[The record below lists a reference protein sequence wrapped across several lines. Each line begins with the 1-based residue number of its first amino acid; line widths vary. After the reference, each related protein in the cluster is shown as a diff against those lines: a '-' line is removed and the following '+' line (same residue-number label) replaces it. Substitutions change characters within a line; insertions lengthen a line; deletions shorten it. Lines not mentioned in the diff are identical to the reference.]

1 MPEVQDGDAKLLLQ
15 VAVTLPL
22 HELFT
27 YRNPQPGLRVEP
39 GTEVVV
45 PFGPR
50 KVTGFVVGQAASA
63 PVEVRDVLE
72 FVGEGPAVEADVL
85 DLCRWI
91 ADYYVSPLGEVIRAA
106 LPRGERTAASRHLRL
121 SEAGR
126 RLLKEEAAG
135 RLSMI
140 SLALDEAD
148 RGLLVRL
155 RKAPLSLS
163 HLTRGAPEVGARVS
177 HLVERGLCEVA
188 DRVRRPTRQR
198 AGAAGRAGS
207 REALPSLNIHQQAA
221 LEAMRA
227 GLGSGYQ
234 CFLLHGITGSGK
246 TEVYLRL
253 IAEVRQ
259 RGQGALVLVPEIA
272 LTPQLAT
279 RFRARFGDDVAVLHS
294 ALRPAER
301 LAAWRRLRSGEVG
314 IAVGARSAVFA
325 PVRGLGVVVVDEEHD
340 GSFKQEDGVRYNGRD
355 VAIMRAQKAGA
366 LAVLGSAT
374 PSLEAAR
381 NVAVGRFRKL
391 ELPTRANPAAATR
404 PLPPVEI
411 IDLRRHRLGPD
422 GLLAPPLALAVES
435 ALAAG
440 EQTILF
446 LNRRGFS
453 TLMQCRACG
462 NVLRCTSCSV
472 SLTLHQ
478 GRQRLIC
485 HYCGRSERIPSRCPS
500 CKQAE
505 LEGLG
510 TGTERV
516 ESVVRE
522 RFPGARVARLD
533 RDTTDGSRDRLEE
546 VLDLVHR
553 REIDILIGTQMVTK
567 GHDFGGVTLVGVLQP
582 DQGMHLPDFRAA
594 ERTFQLLEQVAGR
607 AGRGER
613 AGRILVQT
621 YCPEHPA
628 IEFLRRHDYQGFVR
642 DELARRESALYPPFS
657 RMIAIRLD
665 GRDENA
671 VRVAA
676 SAAADL
682 ARAQAAATVRVLGP
696 AEAPLKRLRGRS
708 RFQIWLA
715 SQSRN
720 HLVAAARAAAQVT
733 LPADVRLAIDVDP
746 QSVL

>member
-1 MPEVQDGDAKLLLQ
+1 MAVGQHVGELLE
-15 VAVTLPL
+15 VAVSLPL
-22 HELFT
+22 DELYT
-27 YRNPQPGLRVEP
+27 YRNPCPRIRVEL
-39 GTEVVV
+39 GTEVIV
-45 PFGPR
+45 PFGAR
-50 KVTGFVVGQAASA
+50 TVTGFVVGYAHSA
-63 PVEVRDVLE
+63 PVELRDIVE
-72 FVGEGPAVEADVL
+72 VVGDGPAVDSEVL
-85 DLCRWI
+85 ELCRWI
-91 ADYYVSPLGEVIRAA
+91 SDYYVAPLGEVIRAS
-106 LPRGERTAASRHLRL
+106 LPRGERAAASRRL
-121 SEAGR
+121 QLTGAGR
-126 RLLKEEAAG
+126 SLLKDEAAG
-135 RLSMI
+135 RMSMVGLS
-140 SLALDEAD
+140 LDEAD
-148 RGLLVRL
+148 RTLLGRL
-155 RKAPLSLS
+155 RKTPLSVS
-163 HLTRGAPEVGARVS
+163 HLGRTAPDVAARVS

-188 DRVRRPTRQR
+188 DRIRRPTRLR
-198 AGAAGRAGS
+198 ASVAGKTATS
-207 REALPSLNIHQQAA
+207 ESLPVLNAHQQAA
-221 LEAMRA
+221 FETMR
-227 GLGSGYQ
+227 GTFGMGFR

-253 IAEVRQ
+253 IAEARK
-259 RGQGALVLVPEIA
+259 RKQGALVLVPEIA
-272 LTPQLAT
+272 LTPQLAA

-294 ALRPAER
+294 ALPPAER
-301 LAAWRRLRSGEVG
+301 LAAWRRLRTGEVG

-325 PVRGLGVVVVDEEHD
+325 PVRSLGVVVVDEEHD
-340 GSFKQEDGVRYNGRD
+340 GSFKQEEGVRYNGRD
-355 VAIMRAQKAGA
+355 VAIVRAQKAGA

-374 PSLEAAR
+374 PSLESAR
-381 NVAVGRFRKL
+381 NVAIGRFGKL
-391 ELPTRANPAAATR
+391 ELPTRANPTAATR

-422 GLLAPPLALAVES
+422 GLLAPPLAFAVDG
-435 ALAAG
+435 ALTAG
-440 EQTILF
+440 EQVILF

-453 TLMQCRACG
+453 TLMVCRSCG
-462 NVLRCTSCSV
+462 GVLECSSCSV
-472 SLTLHQ
+472 SMTLHQ
-478 GRQRLIC
+478 GRQRLVC
-485 HYCGRSERIPSRCPS
+485 HYCGRAERIPSRCPS

-522 RFPGARVARLD
+522 RFPNARIARLD
-533 RDTTDGSRDRLEE
+533 RDTTDGSRGQLEK
-546 VLDLVHR
+546 VIDLVHR

-628 IEFLRRHDYQGFVR
+628 IEFLRSHDYQGFVR
-642 DELARRESALYPPFS
+642 DELGRRESALYPPFS

-665 GRDENA
+665 GCDENA
-671 VRVAA
+671 VRAAA

-682 ARAQAAATVRVLGP
+682 ARSQAGTAVRVLGP
-696 AEAPLKRLRGRS
+696 AEAPIKRLRGRS

-715 SQSRN
+715 SQSRPQ
-720 HLVAAARAAAQVT
+720 LLAAARAAARVN
-733 LPADVRLAIDVDP
+733 LPGDVRLAIDVDP

>member
-1 MPEVQDGDAKLLLQ
+1 LLQ

-22 HELFT
+22 DDLYT
-27 YRNPQPGLRVEP
+27 YRNPRSGVSAEL
-39 GTEVVV
+39 GSEVIV
-45 PFGPR
+45 PFGAR
-50 KVTGFVVGQAASA
+50 TVTGFVVGHAASA
-63 PVEVRDVLE
+63 PVELRDIVE
-72 FVGEGPAVEADVL
+72 VVGDGPAVDPEVL
-85 DLCRWI
+85 ELCRWI
-91 ADYYVSPLGEVIRAA
+91 SEYYVAPLGEVIRAA
-106 LPRGERTAASRHLRL
+106 LPRGERAEASRRLHL

-126 RLLKEEAAG
+126 QLLKDEAAG
-135 RLSMI
+135 RMSMI
-140 SLALDEAD
+140 SLALDQAD
-148 RGLLVRL
+148 REFLARL
-155 RKAPLSLS
+155 RKAPLSAS
-163 HLTRGAPEVGARVS
+163 HLNRTAPEVAARVS
-177 HLVERGLCEVA
+177 LLVERGLCA
-188 DRVRRPTRQR
+188 LMDRVRRPTRLR
-198 AGAAGRAGS
+198 SRAAGTAAS
-207 REALPSLNIHQQAA
+207 ADALPSLNAHQQAA
-221 LEAMRA
+221 FDAMQSSL
-227 GLGSGYQ
+227 GLGFC

-246 TEVYLRL
+246 TEVYMRL
-253 IAEVRQ
+253 IAEARK
-259 RGQGALVLVPEIA
+259 RTQGALVLVPEIA
-272 LTPQLAT
+272 LTPQLAA
-279 RFRARFGDDVAVLHS
+279 RFRARFGDDVSVLHS
-294 ALRPAER
+294 ALPPAER

-325 PVRGLGVVVVDEEHD
+325 PVRSLGVVVVDEEHD

-381 NVAVGRFRKL
+381 NVAIGRFRRL
-391 ELPTRANPAAATR
+391 ELPTRANPTAATR

-435 ALAAG
+435 TLAAG
-440 EQTILF
+440 EQVILF
-446 LNRRGFS
+446 LNRRGYS
-453 TLMQCRACG
+453 TLMVCRSCG
-462 NVLRCTSCSV
+462 EVLRCTSCSV
-472 SLTLHQ
+472 SMTLHQ
-478 GRQRLIC
+478 GRQRLVC

-500 CKQAE
+500 CKQPE

-522 RFPGARVARLD
+522 RFPSARVARLD
-533 RDTTDGSRDRLEE
+533 RDTTDGCRGQLEK
-546 VLDLVHR
+546 VIDLVHR

-642 DELARRESALYPPFS
+642 DELSRRESALYPPFS

-665 GRDENA
+665 GRDEKA
-671 VRVAA
+671 VRIAA
-676 SAAADL
+676 CAAAEL
-682 ARAQAAATVRVLGP
+682 ARMEAGTSVRVLGP

-715 SQSRN
+715 SQSRAQ
-720 HLVAAARAAAQVT
+720 LVASARAAARVS